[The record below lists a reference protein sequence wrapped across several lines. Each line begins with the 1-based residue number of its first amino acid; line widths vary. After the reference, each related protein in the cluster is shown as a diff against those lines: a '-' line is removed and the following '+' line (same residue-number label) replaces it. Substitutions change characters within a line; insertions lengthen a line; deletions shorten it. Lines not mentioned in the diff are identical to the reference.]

1 MVKADRVFLVGTK
14 AVVNFHYDGYRVTCA
29 TCNTVGTVKHNTKEA
44 AIRAATR
51 DSAKACNTCGA
62 K

>member
-1 MVKADRVFLVGTK
+1 MTKADRVFLVGTK
-14 AVVNFHYDGYRVTCA
+14 AVVNFHYDGYRVACA
-29 TCNTVGTVKHNTKEA
+29 TCNTVGSVKHTTKEA
-44 AIRAATR
+44 ASRAAIR